1 MKKYL
6 KLQNVIYLYRS
17 NPVSLVL
24 QLLRHMGY
32 IDISLLDCF
41 IISVISP
48 LAVLGETYA
57 VIIYYGLVEMMDVF
71 DRND

>member
-6 KLQNVIYLYRS
+6 NLQNVITCIGVI
-17 NPVSLVL
+17 VSLVL

-41 IISVISP
+41 LISIISP
-48 LAVLGETYA
+48 LAVLGETYS
-57 VIIYYGLVEMMDVF
+57 VIIYYGIVEMMDIF
-71 DRND
+71 DRNN

>member
-6 KLQNVIYLYRS
+6 NLQNVITCIGVI
-17 NPVSLVL
+17 VSLVL

-41 IISVISP
+41 IISIISP
-48 LAVLGETYA
+48 LAVLGETYE
-57 VIIYYGLVEMMDVF
+57 VIIYYEINICSKTL
-71 DRND
+71 

>member
-1 MKKYL
+1 MKIYL
-6 KLQNVIYLYRS
+6 NLQNVITCIGVI
-17 NPVSLVL
+17 VSLVL

-48 LAVLGETYA
+48 LAVLGETYS

-71 DRND
+71 DRNN

>member
-6 KLQNVIYLYRS
+6 NLQNVITCIGVI
-17 NPVSLVL
+17 VSLVL

-41 IISVISP
+41 IISIISP

-71 DRND
+71 DRNN